1 MAIPA
6 TQRGRTPCANQ
17 LRSTSRLAL
26 TSIVTLLPIV
36 CSPVFAA
43 TAPHKA
49 GLGATLTAADGG
61 EIFGFD
67 IDQNGND
74 GVLASSQDVNDNGE
88 TLVSVETFD
97 QDTGKITKS
106 FARKMG
112 THLSYGVDGIF
123 TGDVGLVTRFFTPT
137 NSPHDAA
144 TRTYELMNPVTA
156 NKFTGKWTPPIKD
169 LSVLQA
175 AENQATG
182 TSVLFAI
189 ELKNNDKPD
198 LIVSNVAANSFG
210 NVIHLDPDLF
220 GGADGPQLGLYS
232 AANEAVIALSPD
244 AGAVGEPGEAPI
256 NVVINLSTGAS
267 TQFNGF
273 NNGTFGAG
281 EVNGLAVDP
290 NTGIG
295 ATTTEL
301 NAQVEFY
308 NMASETGVSAA
319 QLPCTGPEDEAFS
332 GGGVAVDQ
340 VNKLFL
346 VAAPD
351 ACDDGNVG
359 AIEVYDESGKFI
371 EAIKGFTGFPVGG
384 PPFVINPDKRMGWAL
399 GTAAGGKSLAELQQ
413 FFY

>member
-1 MAIPA
+1 
-6 TQRGRTPCANQ
+6 
-17 LRSTSRLAL
+17 LAL
-26 TSIVTLLPIV
+26 TSIVTFLPII
-36 CSPVFAA
+36 CPPAFAA
-43 TAPHKA
+43 TAPHKP
-49 GLGATLTAADGG
+49 GLGATLTTADGG

-67 IDQNGND
+67 IDQNGSD

-97 QDTGKITKS
+97 QDTGKITRS
-106 FARKMG
+106 FAKKLG
-112 THLSYGVDGIF
+112 NHISYGVDGIF

-137 NSPHDAA
+137 NSPHDGA

-156 NKFTGKWTPPIKD
+156 NKFTGSWTPPIKD

-175 AENQATG
+175 AENQSTG

-189 ELKNNDKPD
+189 ELKKNDNPD

-210 NVIHLDPDLF
+210 NVIHLDPNLF
-220 GGADGPQLGLYS
+220 GGGNGPQLGQYS

-244 AGAVGEPGEAPI
+244 GGAVGQPGVAPI
-256 NVVINLSTGAS
+256 NVLINLSSGAT
-267 TQFNGF
+267 TQFNGY
-273 NNGTFGAG
+273 NNGMFGAG
-281 EVNGLAVDP
+281 FVNGLAVDP

-308 NMASETGVSAA
+308 NMATETGVNAV
-319 QLPCTGPEDEAFS
+319 QLPCTDSVDQSFS
-332 GGGVAVDQ
+332 GSEVAVDQ

-346 VAAPD
+346 VAAPY
-351 ACDDGNVG
+351 ACDDGNEG
-359 AIEVYDESGKFI
+359 AVVVYDENGNFI
-371 EAIKGFTGFPVGG
+371 ETIAGFKGFPVGG
-384 PPFVINPDKRMGWAL
+384 PPFVINPGKRMGWAL
-399 GTAAGGKSLAELQQ
+399 GTIPGGASFTELQQ